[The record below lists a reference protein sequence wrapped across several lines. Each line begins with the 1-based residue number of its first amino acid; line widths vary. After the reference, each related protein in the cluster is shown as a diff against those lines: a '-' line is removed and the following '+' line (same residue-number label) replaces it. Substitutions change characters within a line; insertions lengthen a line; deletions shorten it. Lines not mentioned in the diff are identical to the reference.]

1 VAKPQISETTIRAAA
16 AIESRVGCEHWSF
29 EFILDSDIRISDFLD
44 TQTINLSKDVE
55 TYAPFSP
62 SF

>member
-1 VAKPQISETTIRAAA
+1 VAKLQISETTIRAAA

-44 TQTINLSKDVE
+44 TQTINLSEDVE
-55 TYAPFSP
+55 T
-62 SF
+62 